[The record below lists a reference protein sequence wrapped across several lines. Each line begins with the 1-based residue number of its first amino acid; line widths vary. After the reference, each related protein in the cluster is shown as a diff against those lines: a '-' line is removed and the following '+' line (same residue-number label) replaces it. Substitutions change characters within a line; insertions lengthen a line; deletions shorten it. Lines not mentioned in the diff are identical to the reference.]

1 MMFPIIELYDRLAIA
16 EVKWEKTKANKEE
29 LDWYMEHCSVTEEV
43 KELYEDLK
51 NIHRQIWS
59 LEAELKSGREHEL
72 SLEEIGRRA
81 IIIRNKNNERIKIK
95 NTIAE
100 RLGDSVK
107 EIKKEHL
114 SE

>member
-16 EVKWEKTKANKEE
+16 EIKWEKTKANKEE
-29 LDWYMEHCSVTEEV
+29 LDWYTEQCPVIIDV

-72 SLEEIGRRA
+72 PLEEIGRRA